1 MKAADSSGDRER
13 QVQESPLTRPTIN
26 KAKNSY
32 ASLVS
37 HVNDTVVTPLADHRM
52 AGKDR
57 EECTFEIKIPSW
69 ANQGRIGGKIS
80 PLFNTVFITLNLTSA
95 VFVL

>member
-1 MKAADSSGDRER
+1 
-13 QVQESPLTRPTIN
+13 
-26 KAKNSY
+26 
-32 ASLVS
+32 
-37 HVNDTVVTPLADHRM
+37 M

>member
-1 MKAADSSGDRER
+1 
-13 QVQESPLTRPTIN
+13 
-26 KAKNSY
+26 
-32 ASLVS
+32 
-37 HVNDTVVTPLADHRM
+37 M

-69 ANQGRIGGKIS
+69 ANQGRIGGKI
-80 PLFNTVFITLNLTSA
+80 PIFNTVFITLNLTSA